1 MTVNS
6 WFLISLLLLM
16 SVAIGILLLPLL
28 RPVRSIRHNDPD
40 TNIAIARQQLQ
51 ELKQQLQR
59 GELNQAEYD
68 LYYQELQT
76 ALADNLNAKAD
87 DVQLQHRGRWM
98 ALLVLILVPAISLPL
113 YALLGEPKALEKQSE
128 SRPVNEISQLIP
140 GLIERLKQNP
150 NDVKGWMML
159 GRSYMSIE
167 DFQKAMLVFA
177 KLYSMQPDNPD
188 VLLNYASSIAMNNQ
202 GRLLG
207 EPTDLINKA
216 LQITPN
222 NPEALWLAGLMKLEA
237 GDKTAAINYWQTLLQ
252 QLPADSAGLPQ
263 VQAMI
268 AEVSAEPAKPAGRS
282 NQSQITVAV
291 SLDPALGSRVSP
303 DQIVFIYA
311 QALSG
316 PKMPLAIVRK
326 SVQDLPLT
334 ITLDDSMAMQ
344 PNLHLA
350 DFKQVKIIAR
360 ISKSGNASSQKGDLI
375 GSQDITVS
383 NTDQPVSVLIN
394 QSVD

>member
-6 WFLISLLLLM
+6 WFLICLLLLM
-16 SVAIGILLLPLL
+16 LIAIAILLLPIL
-28 RPVRSIRHNDPD
+28 RPVRSIRHNDAK

-59 GELNQAEYD
+59 AELNQADYD
-68 LYYQELQT
+68 LYYQELQA

-87 DVQLQHRGRWM
+87 DVQLQQPGRWM
-98 ALLVLILVPAISLPL
+98 ALLVLILVPVISLPL
-113 YALLGEPKALEKQSE
+113 YALLGEPKALEKQSQ
-128 SRPVNEISQLIP
+128 SQPVNEISQLIP

-167 DFQKAMLVFA
+167 DFPKAMLVFA
-177 KLYSMQPDNPD
+177 KLYPMQPDNPE
-188 VLLNYASSIAMNNQ
+188 VLLSYASSIAMNNQ

-216 LQITPN
+216 LQISPE

-237 GDKTAAINYWQTLLQ
+237 GDKTAAINYWQTLLK

-268 AEVSAEPAKPAGRS
+268 AEVSAGSAPSTSKP
-282 NQSQITVAV
+282 NQTQISVAV
-291 SLDPALGSRVSP
+291 SLDPALGAKVSP
-303 DQIVFIYA
+303 DQTVFIYA

-326 SVQDLPLT
+326 SVQDLPVK
-334 ITLDDSMAMQ
+334 IILDDSMAMQ

-350 DFKQVKIIAR
+350 DFQQVKIIAR
-360 ISKSGNASSQKGDLI
+360 ISKSGNASSQSGDLI
-375 GSQDITVS
+375 GSRDITVS